1 MLMSDLKQKRVFLVH
16 PEIARTKYN
25 FRGVIDNEPL
35 ELEMLWTLLKAEG
48 AEVDIWDGQVEE
60 KPFRTR
66 MRAFRPDAVYICGRT
81 RQEPFMKEYCAAV
94 KAYNKDAFTM
104 IGGLHAQINP
114 ERFFDPAT
122 DAVIT
127 SCDPHVVLALLK
139 GEKPQDLDGV
149 CFRDEH
155 GRFRKKQAL
164 PFDADKLPRPDR
176 TQFMRY
182 RHRYRYL
189 DLAPCAHVRTA
200 LSCPFRCDFCYR
212 NRINCGTYTVHDI
225 EDVVDEIASVDCDN
239 IYIFDDDF
247 LLNDKR
253 LERFITLLK
262 ERGVKKHFVCYG
274 RADFIASHPTLM
286 QELANVG
293 LTYVLVGLEFV
304 EERRLNRFRK
314 GTSEQENI
322 TAIKICKKAGI
333 RVMGLFIAEPDFR
346 PKDFRNMYRFI
357 KHHDLR
363 HVGVSLFVPEMGLP
377 ILAQYRDRL
386 VTTKPEHWDYLHV
399 VVKPAHMS
407 VRRYYFHYHVLLLK
421 LFVRGYRQGIYAFLD
436 YKGFIRSIARNM
448 FRFGGNRNKTR
459 EAGDG

>member
-1 MLMSDLKQKRVFLVH
+1 MNDLKNKRVLLVH

-48 AEVDIWDGQVEE
+48 AVVDIWDGQVEE
-60 KPFRTR
+60 KPFRAR
-66 MRAFRPDAVYICGRT
+66 MRSFRPDAVYICGRT
-81 RQEPFMKEYCAAV
+81 RQEPFMKEYCTEV
-94 KAYNKDAFTM
+94 KAYNKDAYTV

-114 ERFFDPAT
+114 NRFFDPAT

-127 SCDPHVVLALLK
+127 SCDPYVTVALLK
-139 GEKPQDLDGV
+139 GEKPRNLDGV
-149 CFRDEH
+149 CFRDAG
-155 GRFRKKQAL
+155 GRFRRTKAL

-176 TQFMRY
+176 TQFLRY

-200 LSCPFRCDFCYR
+200 LSCPYHCDFCYR
-212 NRINCGTYTVHDI
+212 NHINCGTYTVRDI
-225 EDVVDEIASVDCDN
+225 EDVVEEIASVDCDN

-247 LLNDKR
+247 LLNEQR

-262 ERGVKKHFVCYG
+262 ERGIRKQFVCYG
-274 RADFIASHPTLM
+274 RADFIASHPSLM
-286 QELANVG
+286 EELAKAG
-293 LTYVLVGLEFV
+293 MTYVLVGLEFV

-322 TAIKICKKAGI
+322 SAIKICKKAGI

-346 PKDFRNMYRFI
+346 AKDFRNMYRFI
-357 KHHDLR
+357 KRHDLR
-363 HVGVSLFVPEMGLP
+363 HVGISLFVPEMGLP
-377 ILAQYRDRL
+377 IFSQYRDRL

-399 VVKPAHMS
+399 VVRPTHMG
-407 VRRYYFHYHVLLLK
+407 VRRYYFYYHVLLLK
-421 LFVRGYRQGIYAFLD
+421 LFIRGYRQGIYSFLD
-436 YKGFIRSIARNM
+436 YKGFIRSIAQNM
-448 FRFGGNRNKTR
+448 FRFGGNRSASQ
-459 EAGDG
+459 EAQDG